1 MKITTKALL
10 ALCLLLVAEVAR
22 AAAPETPRLS
32 LAYIPISNFLTAYV
46 AKDQGYFSAHGLDV
60 TLIPIN
66 QGNTGVAG
74 IVSKSVELS
83 TPTPTTFLQAV
94 DNGVDLVIVAA
105 THTYPTPNKVGLL
118 VSAAGDVTSA
128 KDLVGKKVGING
140 IGGMQFVLLQEWLT
154 KQGVAPKSI
163 TFVEISFPQMADAL
177 QARQVDAVTV
187 SEPFYQR
194 IVSSKAGR
202 LLVDLQ
208 ADIPAGTLGTMYV
221 STGEWAK
228 KNPGTIAAFRA
239 SLEDA
244 ARFIKADPEA
254 AKKSLITYAKMSEQL
269 LQLVN
274 VPSVT
279 VAAAPSQ
286 MKFWIDLMDQ
296 QQLTTGTIDP
306 KSIIA
311 P

>member
-1 MKITTKALL
+1 MRTITNTFVAIGLLLL
-10 ALCLLLVAEVAR
+10 APVVR
-22 AAAPETPRLS
+22 AAPPETPKLS

-46 AKDQGYFSAHGLDV
+46 AKDRGFFAAHGLDV
-60 TLIPIN
+60 TLVPIN
-66 QGNTGVAG
+66 QGNTGIAG

-83 TPTPTTFLQAV
+83 TPNPTTFLQAV

-118 VSAAGDVTSA
+118 VSDASGVTTA

-140 IGGMQFVLLQEWLT
+140 IGGMQYVLLQQWLS
-154 KQGVAPKSI
+154 KQRVNPKSI

-177 QARQVDAVTV
+177 QARQIDAATV

-194 IVSSKAGR
+194 IISAGIGR
-202 LLVDLQ
+202 VLIDLQ

-221 STGEWAK
+221 STGNWAK

-244 ARFIKADPEA
+244 TRFIKTDPEA
-254 AKKSLITYAKMSEQL
+254 AKKSLITYAKMPEQL
-269 LQLVN
+269 LQLIN
-274 VPSVT
+274 VPNVT
-279 VAAAPSQ
+279 VAATPAQ
-286 MKFWIDLMDQ
+286 MKFWIDLMDE
-296 QQLTTGTIDP
+296 QQLTTGPIDAN
-306 KSIIA
+306 SILA